1 MDNLSLIPSTSQTK
15 ILVWEAFQEL
25 ERRDEERMARASKS
39 AEGTTSSTIMRII
52 ATTRQDQVDNIVPP
66 DDEGRL
72 VCFMKKIRALP
83 VADAQRLVR
92 LCRLLKSKGRMMS
105 EEDFATT
112 MMASLQ
118 ASGIVGVE
126 KIVELLELILP
137 GKKPQM
143 MAEDLYTLIRTS
155 PNGAINVINPHENV
169 REASYILSS
178 DIPDEN
184 KRPMVIL
191 LSGSATVRL
200 SRKGETLV
208 IESTEAVKGVSMP
221 RKIIKKFPLTQ
232 DASITIG
239 RDFALI
245 DPLGL
250 KAESMILCDWGML
263 DQSVSRAAL
272 NIQIESG
279 RIHIFDLHSA
289 NGATIEL

>member
-1 MDNLSLIPSTSQTK
+1 MNNTSFIPSPAQTK
-15 ILVWEAFQEL
+15 ILVWEAFQEI
-25 ERRDEERMARASKS
+25 ERRDEEKRARRSSDAEKKTPS
-39 AEGTTSSTIMRII
+39 AIARII
-52 ATTRQDQVDNIVPP
+52 ATTRQDQVDSTIPP

-72 VCFMKKIRALP
+72 VYLMGKINTLSAI
-83 VADAQRLVR
+83 DAQKLVR
-92 LCRLLKSKGRMMS
+92 LCRLLKSKGRMMN
-105 EEDFATT
+105 EEDFTTT
-112 MMASLQ
+112 MMASLR
-118 ASGIVGVE
+118 ASGIVGIE

-137 GKKPQM
+137 GKNPQT

-155 PNGAINVINPHENV
+155 PNGAINIINPHGNI

-200 SRKGETLV
+200 SRKGTTLTV
-208 IESTEAVKGVSMP
+208 ESTEEVKGVPTP
-221 RKIIKKFPLTQ
+221 RKIIKNFPLTE
-232 DASITIG
+232 DTSITIG

-250 KAESMILCDWGML
+250 KTKSMILCDWGTL

>member
-1 MDNLSLIPSTSQTK
+1 MDNMSLIPSPAQTK

-25 ERRDEERMARASKS
+25 ERRDEKITPS
-39 AEGTTSSTIMRII
+39 AIAQII
-52 ATTRQDQVDNIVPP
+52 ATTRQDQVDSIIPP

-72 VCFMKKIRALP
+72 VYLMGKINTLSA
-83 VADAQRLVR
+83 VDGQKLVR
-92 LCRLLKSKGRMMS
+92 LCRLLKSRGRMMS

-137 GKKPQM
+137 GKNPQT

-155 PNGAINVINPHENV
+155 PNAAINVINPQGNV
-169 REASYILSS
+169 REASCILSS

-200 SRKGETLV
+200 IRKGTTLTV
-208 IESTEAVKGVSMP
+208 ESIEAVKGVLTP
-221 RKIIKKFPLTQ
+221 RKIIKKFSLTEE
-232 DASITIG
+232 ASITIG
-239 RDFALI
+239 RDFTLH

-250 KAESMILCDWGML
+250 QTRTMSLCSWGML
-263 DQSVSRAAL
+263 DQSVSRAAM
-272 NIQIESG
+272 NIRIEKSG
-279 RIHIFDLHSA
+279 RIYIFDLHSA
-289 NGATIEL
+289 NGATIEF